1 MVKITLKNISSWI
14 GNDSI
19 DNPFVTYISDKCK
32 TDISF
37 NKFLGLVLKQNI
49 LIFEKNQED
58 IWSLKSKQVILN
70 QIDKSIEVIYNDH
83 IINIT
88 KVQMENDFSSIIDIK
103 HILDRLHLNLKKKL
117 TDLYELKQILAE
129 LEIPIYKPELI
140 SVNSTNQI
148 QQKIL
153 NKKKRIISNDIY
165 IEEFSN

>member
-1 MVKITLKNISSWI
+1 MVKITLKNISSWV
-14 GNDSI
+14 GKDSI

-32 TDISF
+32 TDNSF

-58 IWSLKSKQVILN
+58 IWSLKSKQIILQ
-70 QIDKSIEVIYNDH
+70 QINKYIEVIYNDH

-88 KVQMENDFSSIIDIK
+88 KIQMENEFSNIIDIK

-117 TDLYELKQILAE
+117 TDLYELKEILIE
-129 LEIPIYKPELI
+129 LDMPIYIPEPI
-140 SVNSTNQI
+140 SINSTNQNQI
-148 QQKIL
+148 KNV
-153 NKKKRIISNDIY
+153 NKKKKIISNDIY

>member
-1 MVKITLKNISSWI
+1 MVKITLKNISSWV

-49 LIFEKNQED
+49 LIFEKNQDEE
-58 IWSLKSKQVILN
+58 WSLKTKQIILN
-70 QIDKSIEVIYNDH
+70 QINKSIEVIYNDH

-129 LEIPIYKPELI
+129 LEIPIYKPEPI